1 MLMAILLLLAGIG
14 LLYVGGELLVDNAI
28 RLAKS
33 FNVSNMVIG
42 LTVVAFGTS
51 CPELA
56 ASMTAALSGSPD
68 IAVGNVFGS
77 NVANLGLILGI
88 SALILPFRVTVAF
101 LRREVA
107 FMLFATVLVY
117 PMMIGGLLS
126 RLEGLVLFLLLLG
139 FVYVLLRD
147 PGAQD
152 EHMVPA
158 SDLEAKTPR
167 PIWLASLGV
176 LVGVGLL
183 VMGAK
188 SLVSGAVTIA
198 TAMGVS
204 ERVIGFTMVA
214 LGTSLPELAAGLMAT
229 LRGHMEIAIGNVVG
243 SNILNVLAV
252 LAEAGG
258 EPAHVA
264 RLTWYV
270 LDKQE
275 YLAALND
282 VGAAYRELMGRH
294 YPAMTV
300 VQVSGLVEDRARLE
314 IEATAVVPD

>member
-1 MLMAILLLLAGIG
+1 MLLAVLLLLAGIG
-14 LLYVGGELLVDNAI
+14 LLYAGGELLVDNSI

-56 ASMTAALSGSPD
+56 ASMTAALTGSPD

-77 NVANLGLILGI
+77 NVANVGLILGI

-107 FMLFATVLVY
+107 FMLFVTVLVY
-117 PMMIGGLLS
+117 PMMIGGWLS
-126 RLEGLVLFLLLLG
+126 RPEGFFLFLLLLG

-158 SDLEAKTPR
+158 ADLDAKTPR

-183 VMGAK
+183 VVGAK

-198 TAMGVS
+198 TDLGVS
-204 ERVIGFTMVA
+204 ERVIGFTIVA
-214 LGTSLPELAAGLMAT
+214 LGTSLPELAASVAAARKGEGDIVM
-229 LRGHMEIAIGNVVG
+229 GNLVG
-243 SNILNVLAV
+243 SNIFNLLCILGLTALVVPLQVSPESMGMDFWMMLGTSVLLFIF
-252 LAEAGG
+252 LAWNL
-258 EPAHVA
+258 
-264 RLTWYV
+264 RLLRLEGATLLLVYLGCTWYM
-270 LDKQE
+270 
-275 YLAALND
+275 
-282 VGAAYRELMGRH
+282 YR
-294 YPAMTV
+294 
-300 VQVSGLVEDRARLE
+300 
-314 IEATAVVPD
+314 

>member
-1 MLMAILLLLAGIG
+1 MLLAVFLLLLGIA

-56 ASMTAALSGSPD
+56 ASMTAALTGSPD

-77 NVANLGLILGI
+77 NVANIGLILGL
-88 SALILPFRVTVAF
+88 SALILPFTVTVAF
-101 LRREVA
+101 LRREVG

-117 PMMIGGLLS
+117 PMMIGGRLS

-147 PGAQD
+147 PEAQD

-183 VMGAK
+183 VAGAK
-188 SLVSGAVTIA
+188 ALVSGAVTIA
-198 TAMGVS
+198 TDLGVS

-214 LGTSLPELAAGLMAT
+214 LGTSLPELAASVVAARKGEGDIVM
-229 LRGHMEIAIGNVVG
+229 GNLVG
-243 SNILNVLAV
+243 SNIFNLLCILGLTALVVPISVSPESMGMDFWMMLGTSVLLFIF
-252 LAEAGG
+252 LAWNL
-258 EPAHVA
+258 
-264 RLTWYV
+264 RLLRLEGATLLLVYLGCTWYV
-270 LDKQE
+270 
-275 YLAALND
+275 Y
-282 VGAAYRELMGRH
+282 H
-294 YPAMTV
+294 
-300 VQVSGLVEDRARLE
+300 
-314 IEATAVVPD
+314 